1 MLNLKA
7 HAGIATLIAAAVTGS
22 AGTAGAT
29 TIQGLAN
36 GGFETPG
43 PSGNWVAAGW
53 LTAPTGNPVL
63 LSNDAHSGNHSA
75 LLTVPNGDGASVLF
89 QDSVAHGGLAALTA
103 AHVGDAPM
111 LTFWSKG
118 DLGATGDLYLTLRYM
133 GAPSGP
139 VTAVANHFSVNAGWQ
154 LFSFQAAAIPAG
166 ATSLFFELTDSS
178 GAQSGGR
185 VNAVYVDDVQFALT
199 AAPVPEPATYM
210 LLIAGLGLVS
220 VVARRQA

>member
-1 MLNLKA
+1 MLNLKT
-7 HAGIATLIAAAVTGS
+7 HAGIATLIATAITGA
-22 AGTAGAT
+22 AGTAGAAT
-29 TIQGLAN
+29 TQGLAN
-36 GGFETPG
+36 GGFEVPG
-43 PSGNWVAAGW
+43 PGGNWVAAGW

-89 QDSVAHGGLAALTA
+89 QDSVAHGGLAALTS

-139 VTAVANHFSVNAGWQ
+139 VTAVSNHFSINAGWQ

-166 ATSLFFELTDSS
+166 ATSLFFELTDSV
-178 GAQSGGR
+178 GAPSSGR
-185 VNAVYVDDVQFALT
+185 VNAVYIDDVQFALT
-199 AAPVPEPATYM
+199 AAPVPEPATYA
-210 LLIAGLGLVS
+210 LLTAGLALVGAI
-220 VVARRQA
+220 ARRRA